1 MTLQHHHRKHITVG
15 SALFKVILYIYAVIN
30 LYPII
35 WMLFY
40 SFKDNMEIFTTN
52 PFGPPQTLR
61 FENYVKA
68 WETFNLPTYFMN
80 SVKVTAAV
88 ILFVITFS
96 TMFAYATARMRFRG
110 QTFLRIL
117 TMIGLFLPLQCIMI
131 PIAVLVRDL
140 HINNTLWAVIVPY
153 TAFNLSFSIM
163 VLYGYMRSL
172 PFELEESACI
182 DGASIL
188 TCFLRV
194 IVPNVKS
201 AIATVSIFI
210 FMSVWNEYNLALIL
224 LTREELK
231 TLPLGLLF
239 FQGEYTTDWGAM
251 GATMVIASIPTVL
264 VYTLFS
270 SQVERAMT
278 VSGAV
283 KG

>member
-1 MTLQHHHRKHITVG
+1 MRKRRKSLTVG
-15 SALFKVILYIYAVIN
+15 SVFFKAILYIYAVVN
-30 LYPII
+30 LYPLI

-40 SFKDNMEIFTTN
+40 SLKDNMEIFTTN
-52 PFGPPQTLR
+52 PFGIPEVFR
-61 FENYVKA
+61 FENYIKA
-68 WETFNLPTYFMN
+68 WESFNLPTYFMN
-80 SVKVTAAV
+80 SVKVTVTV
-88 ILFVITFS
+88 IVFVIVFA
-96 TMFAYATARMRFRG
+96 TMFAYATARMQFRG
-110 QTFLRIL
+110 QNFLRML
-117 TMIGLFLPLQCIMI
+117 TLIGLFLPLQCIMI

-140 HINNTLWAVIVPY
+140 HISNTLWAVIVPY
-153 TAFNLSFSIM
+153 TAFNLSFATM

-182 DGASIL
+182 DGASVW
-188 TCFLRV
+188 TCFTRI

-201 AIATVSIFI
+201 AIATVAIFV

-224 LTREELK
+224 LTRDALK

-264 VYTLFS
+264 IYTMFS
-270 SQVERAMT
+270 AQVEKAMT

>member
-1 MTLQHHHRKHITVG
+1 MKHHKRLSVG
-15 SALFKVILYIYAVIN
+15 SLLFKVILYVYAVVN
-30 LYPII
+30 LYPLI

-40 SFKDNMEIFTTN
+40 SFKDNLEIFAMN
-52 PFGPPQTLR
+52 PFGPPTVLHY
-61 FENYVKA
+61 ENYVKA
-68 WETFNLPTYFMN
+68 WNTFNLPTYFMN
-80 SVKVTAAV
+80 SVKVTVAV
-88 ILFVITFS
+88 IVFVVVFA
-96 TMFAYATARMRFRG
+96 TMFAYATARMRFKG
-110 QTFLRIL
+110 QGFLRML
-117 TMIGLFLPLQCIMI
+117 TLIGLFLPLQCIMI

-182 DGASIL
+182 DGASVL

-270 SQVERAMT
+270 SQVEKAMT

>member
-1 MTLQHHHRKHITVG
+1 MKHHKRLSVG
-15 SALFKVILYIYAVIN
+15 SLLFKVILYVYAVVN
-30 LYPII
+30 LYPLI

-40 SFKDNMEIFTTN
+40 SFKDNLETFATN
-52 PFGPPQTLR
+52 PFGPPTVLHY
-61 FENYVKA
+61 ENYVKA
-68 WETFNLPTYFMN
+68 WNTFNLPTYFMN
-80 SVKVTAAV
+80 SVKVTVAV
-88 ILFVITFS
+88 IVFVVVFA
-96 TMFAYATARMRFRG
+96 TMFAYATARMRFKG
-110 QTFLRIL
+110 QGFLRML
-117 TMIGLFLPLQCIMI
+117 TLIGLFLPLQCIMI

-182 DGASIL
+182 DGASVL

-270 SQVERAMT
+270 SQVEKAMT

>member
-1 MTLQHHHRKHITVG
+1 MKRKHQPLSVSTI
-15 SALFKVILYIYAVIN
+15 AYKILLYFYAAIN
-30 LYPII
+30 LYPIV

-40 SFKDNMEIFTTN
+40 SFKDNAEIFVTN
-52 PFGPPQTLR
+52 PFGFPTTIHW
-61 FENYVKA
+61 ENYSKA
-68 WETFNLPTYFMN
+68 WKTFNLPVYFMN
-80 SVKVTAAV
+80 SVKITVAV
-88 ILFVITFS
+88 IIFVVIFA
-96 TMFAYATARMRFRG
+96 TMFSYATARMRFRG
-110 QTFLRIL
+110 QTVLRIL

-140 HINNTLWAVIVPY
+140 HIANTLWAVIVPY
-153 TAFNLSFSIM
+153 TAFNLSFSTM

-182 DGASIL
+182 DGASIW
-188 TCFLRV
+188 TCFLRI

-201 AIATVSIFI
+201 AIATVAIFV
-210 FMSVWNEYNLALIL
+210 FMSVWNEYNLALVL
-224 LTREELK
+224 LTRPNLK

-251 GATMVIASIPTVL
+251 GATMVIASIPTVFI
-264 VYTLFS
+264 YTLFS
-270 SQVERAMT
+270 AQVEKAMT

>member
-1 MTLQHHHRKHITVG
+1 MKKRGRLSLSST
-15 SALFKVILYIYAVIN
+15 AFKLILYVYAVIN
-30 LYPII
+30 LYPLI

-52 PFGPPQTLR
+52 PFGFPQVFR

-68 WETFNLPTYFMN
+68 WQTFDLPTYFMN

-88 ILFVITFS
+88 IFFVTIFA
-96 TMFAYATARMRFRG
+96 TMFAYATARMHFRG
-110 QTFLRIL
+110 QHFLRML

-182 DGASIL
+182 DGASVW
-188 TCFLRV
+188 TCFLKI
-194 IVPNVKS
+194 IVPNVRS
-201 AIATVSIFI
+201 AIATVAIFV
-210 FMSVWNEYNLALIL
+210 FMGVWNEYNLALIL
-224 LTREELK
+224 LTRDELK

-264 VYTLFS
+264 IYAIFS
-270 SQVERAMT
+270 AQVEKAMT

>member
-1 MTLQHHHRKHITVG
+1 MRKKGVFHVG
-15 SALFKVILYIYAVIN
+15 TALFRVILYIYAVIS
-30 LYPII
+30 LYPLI

-40 SFKDNMEIFTTN
+40 SFKDNQEIFVTN
-52 PFGPPQTLR
+52 PFGFPTVFR
-61 FENYVKA
+61 IENYVKA
-68 WETFNLPTYFMN
+68 WNSFNLPVYFAN
-80 SVKVTAAV
+80 SIKVTLVV
-88 ILFVITFS
+88 IVFVLVLA
-96 TMFAYATARMRFRG
+96 TMFSYAVARMRFPGRN
-110 QTFLRIL
+110 FLRVL
-117 TMIGLFLPLQCIMI
+117 TMVGLFLPLQCIMI

-182 DGASIL
+182 DGASL
-188 TCFLRV
+188 FTCFLRI
-194 IVPNVKS
+194 IVPNIKS
-201 AIATVSIFI
+201 ALATVAIFV
-210 FMSVWNEYNLALIL
+210 FMNVWNEYNLALIL
-224 LTREELK
+224 LTKDSLK

-239 FQGEYTTDWGAM
+239 FQGEFTTDWGAM

-264 VYTLFS
+264 IYTLFS
-270 SQVERAMT
+270 NQVEKAMT

>member
-1 MTLQHHHRKHITVG
+1 MHHSKRLTVG
-15 SALFKVILYIYAVIN
+15 GFFLKIVLYLYACIN

-40 SFKDNMEIFTTN
+40 SFKNNTEIFGSN
-52 PFGPPQTLR
+52 PFGPPTVLR
-61 FENYVKA
+61 IENYVKA

-80 SVKVTAAV
+80 SVKVTFTV
-88 ILFVITFS
+88 ICFVVVFA
-96 TMFAYATARMRFRG
+96 TMFSYAVARMKFKG
-110 QTFLRIL
+110 QHFLRML
-117 TMIGLFLPLQCIMI
+117 TLVGLFLPLQCIMI
-131 PIAVLVRDL
+131 PIAVLVRNL
-140 HINNTLWAVIVPY
+140 HISNTLWAVIVPY
-153 TAFNLSFSIM
+153 TAFNLSFAIM

-182 DGASIL
+182 DGANVW
-188 TCFLRV
+188 TCFTRI

-201 AIATVSIFI
+201 AIATVGIFV

-224 LTREELK
+224 LTRDHLK

-264 VYTLFS
+264 IYTLFS
-270 SQVERAMT
+270 AQVEKAMT
-278 VSGAV
+278 TSGAV

>member
-1 MTLQHHHRKHITVG
+1 MKRKSNSLSIG
-15 SALFKVILYIYAVIN
+15 SLPYKLVLYLYAAIN
-30 LYPII
+30 LYPIV

-40 SFKDNMEIFTTN
+40 SFKSNSEIFVTN
-52 PFGPPQTLR
+52 PFGFPKAIR
-61 FENYVKA
+61 WENYVKA
-68 WETFNLPTYFMN
+68 WKTFNLPTYFMN
-80 SVKVTAAV
+80 SVKVTFTV
-88 ILFVITFS
+88 IILVVIFA
-96 TMFAYATARMRFRG
+96 TMFSYATARMRFRG

-140 HINNTLWAVIVPY
+140 HIANTLWAVIVPY
-153 TAFNLSFSIM
+153 TAFNLSFSTM
-163 VLYGYMRSL
+163 VIYGYMRSL

-182 DGASIL
+182 DGASIFS
-188 TCFLRV
+188 CFLRI

-201 AIATVSIFI
+201 AIATVAIFV
-210 FMSVWNEYNLALIL
+210 FMSVWNEYNLALVL
-224 LTREELK
+224 LTRPNLK

-264 VYTLFS
+264 IYTIFS
-270 SQVERAMT
+270 AQVEKAMT

>member
-1 MTLQHHHRKHITVG
+1 
-15 SALFKVILYIYAVIN
+15 
-30 LYPII
+30 
-35 WMLFY
+35 
-40 SFKDNMEIFTTN
+40 
-52 PFGPPQTLR
+52 
-61 FENYVKA
+61 
-68 WETFNLPTYFMN
+68 
-80 SVKVTAAV
+80 
-88 ILFVITFS
+88 
-96 TMFAYATARMRFRG
+96 
-110 QTFLRIL
+110 
-117 TMIGLFLPLQCIMI
+117 
-131 PIAVLVRDL
+131 
-140 HINNTLWAVIVPY
+140 
-153 TAFNLSFSIM
+153 M
-163 VLYGYMRSL
+163 V
-172 PFELEESACI
+172 
-182 DGASIL
+182 L

-270 SQVERAMT
+270 SQVEKAMT

>member
-1 MTLQHHHRKHITVG
+1 MHNKKRLTVG
-15 SALFKVILYIYAVIN
+15 GFFLKAVLYLYACIN

-40 SFKDNMEIFTTN
+40 SFKNNTEIFQTN
-52 PFGPPQTLR
+52 PFGPPTVLR
-61 FENYVKA
+61 VENYIKA

-80 SVKVTAAV
+80 SVKVTVAV
-88 ILFVITFS
+88 ICFVVVFA
-96 TMFAYATARMRFRG
+96 TMFAYAVARMRFRG
-110 QTFLRIL
+110 QHFLRML
-117 TMIGLFLPLQCIMI
+117 TLIGLFLPLQCIMI

-140 HINNTLWAVIVPY
+140 HISNTLWAVIVPY
-153 TAFNLSFSIM
+153 TAFNLSFAIM

-182 DGASIL
+182 DGANVW
-188 TCFLRV
+188 TCFTRI

-201 AIATVSIFI
+201 AIATVSIFV

-224 LTREELK
+224 LTREHLK

-264 VYTLFS
+264 IYTLFS
-270 SQVERAMT
+270 AQVEKAMT
-278 VSGAV
+278 TSGAV

>member
-1 MTLQHHHRKHITVG
+1 MHKRNKPFFGGFFL
-15 SALFKVILYIYAVIN
+15 KVVLYLYACIN

-40 SFKDNMEIFTTN
+40 SFKNNQEIFQDN
-52 PFGPPQTLR
+52 PFGPPTVLR
-61 FENYVKA
+61 VENYVKA

-80 SVKVTAAV
+80 SVKVTLAV
-88 ILFVITFS
+88 ICFVVVFA
-96 TMFAYATARMRFRG
+96 TMFSYAVARMRFRG
-110 QTFLRIL
+110 QHFLRML
-117 TMIGLFLPLQCIMI
+117 TLIGLFLPLQCIMI

-140 HINNTLWAVIVPY
+140 HISNTLWAVIVPY
-153 TAFNLSFSIM
+153 TAFNLSFAIM

-182 DGASIL
+182 DGASVW
-188 TCFLRV
+188 TCFIKI

-201 AIATVSIFI
+201 AIATVSIFV

-224 LTREELK
+224 LTREHLK

-264 VYTLFS
+264 IYTLFS
-270 SQVERAMT
+270 AQVEKAMT
-278 VSGAV
+278 TSGAV

>member
-1 MTLQHHHRKHITVG
+1 MKKHHKHFSVG
-15 SALFKVILYIYAVIN
+15 SVFFKIVLYLYAVIN
-30 LYPII
+30 LYPLI

-40 SFKDNMEIFTTN
+40 SFKDNLEIFVTN
-52 PFGPPQTLR
+52 PFGFPTQLH

-68 WETFNLPTYFMN
+68 WSTFNLPTYFMN
-80 SVKVTAAV
+80 SVKVTVSV
-88 ILFVITFS
+88 IVFVVVFA
-96 TMFAYATARMRFRG
+96 TMFAYATARMHFKG
-110 QTFLRIL
+110 QNFLRML

-131 PIAVLVRDL
+131 PIAVLVKEL
-140 HINNTLWAVIVPY
+140 HISNTLWAVIVPY
-153 TAFNLSFSIM
+153 TAFNLSFAIM

-182 DGASIL
+182 DGASIWQ
-188 TCFLRV
+188 CFTRV
-194 IVPNVKS
+194 IIPNVKS
-201 AIATVSIFI
+201 AIATVAIFV
-210 FMSVWNEYNLALIL
+210 FMGVWNEYNLALIL
-224 LTREELK
+224 LTRDTLK

-264 VYTLFS
+264 IYVLFS
-270 SQVERAMT
+270 AQVERAMT